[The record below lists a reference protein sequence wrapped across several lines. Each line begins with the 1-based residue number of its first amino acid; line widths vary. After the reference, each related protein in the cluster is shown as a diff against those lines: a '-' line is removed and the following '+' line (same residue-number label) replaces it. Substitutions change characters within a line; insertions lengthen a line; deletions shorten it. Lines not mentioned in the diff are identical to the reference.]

1 MTDGARVRALVAT
14 GVEQAPA
21 VVEVNLPMP
30 GPDQVRVR
38 VRAAGVCHS
47 DLSMFN
53 GTLAPTFPLV
63 LGHEAAGEVVEV
75 GSAVT
80 RVRPGDRVVLN
91 WSPPCRECWT
101 CTKGQTWLCERA
113 GTASTPR
120 GTTADGGPLYACLG
134 VGSLAEQVVIGEKA
148 VIPVPAD
155 LPLDQAAL
163 LGCAVLTGFG
173 SVRNTAR
180 VAPGDTV
187 AVIGLGGI
195 GLSVVAAARAAG
207 ASKIIAAD
215 LSPGKGELALAI
227 GATDFVVSDDVLHK
241 NIRSLIDEGRGVDHA
256 FECVGRSITIGA
268 AWRATRRGGQVTVV
282 GLGGRK
288 DMVELSALDI
298 YHSARTLRSSVYG
311 SSDPDREV
319 PELAAAVLDGSLD
332 LNPLISHRISLDGT
346 AEAFDR
352 MERGEGAR
360 SVVIFED

>member
-1 MTDGARVRALVAT
+1 
-14 GVEQAPA
+14 
-21 VVEVNLPMP
+21 VVEINLPAP

-80 RVRPGDRVVLN
+80 RVRAGDHVVLN
-91 WSPPCRECWT
+91 WSPPCRECWM

-120 GTTADGGPLYACLG
+120 GTTSDGGPLYACLG
-134 VGSLAEQVVIGEKA
+134 VGSLAEQVVIGENA
-148 VIPVPAD
+148 VIPVSAD

-180 VAPGDTV
+180 VAAGDTV

-215 LSPGKGELALAI
+215 LSPAKGDLALAI

-256 FECVGRSITIGA
+256 FECVGRSVTIGT

-282 GLGGRK
+282 GMGRK
-288 DMVELSALDI
+288 DDLVSLSALEI
-298 YHSARTLRSSVYG
+298 FHSAKVLRSSVYG
-311 SSDPDREV
+311 AADPDRDV
-319 PELAAAVLDGSLD
+319 PALAASVLEGTLNLEPLITDRIDLDGA
-332 LNPLISHRISLDGT
+332 P
-346 AEAFDR
+346 AAFER
-352 MERGEGAR
+352 MARGEGGR
-360 SVVIFED
+360 SVVLF